1 MASSSPSKI
10 PAPKP
15 AEAKMPTIAAPDTA
29 QPELQAGGGTPA
41 NTSPDA
47 NAVEYL
53 SPVLTKHMKAVYEE
67 LEKTHSLATKDGFLK
82 WLAESQHV
90 VPQGIEVST
99 NGSSF
104 SQFAK
109 YLSSSATNAMGP
121 AAIVDCSYPISNYFI
136 SSSHNTYLTGNQLSS
151 EASGEAYQN
160 VLLRGCRCVEIDVW
174 DGESPS
180 SSSSEDESAKGPK
193 PKKKEKVEKVERK
206 LMKKLELRFGRKSDR
221 SPSKGAHDAHP
232 VSKASPEDKVTPWK
246 STSSSIRAEP
256 RVLHGYTLTK
266 ETPFRDVCKSIRDYA
281 FVASDLPVIVSLE
294 VHTSLEQQEI
304 MVEIMEEY
312 WKGMLVDLP
321 ITSCESTE
329 ELVLPRLDQL
339 RNKILIKVKYTA
351 PKPLDAE
358 PPKPTNLQLEK
369 SKSSSALSSS
379 SASSYDVPETV
390 AKPAAPKAKI
400 LEALGRLGIYT
411 RSYHFKNFDQPEAKI
426 PTHVFSLSEK
436 TLMEVHEQTPTQLFA
451 HNKNFFMRAYPKGL
465 RLNSSN
471 LDPSIFWRTGVQIVA
486 LNWQKWDAGMM
497 LNEAMFSGYNGWV
510 LKPEGYRS
518 ASTAENQALATTHH
532 NLDLT
537 IEFFGGQD
545 IPLPPEEHNPKSFKP
560 YVKCE
565 LHVEKHEERSDEP
578 IPGGGKSKGG
588 GDYKRRTKTTKTP
601 DPDFQRETIRF
612 SNVRG
617 VTEELTFVRLKVMDD
632 EHFNDDLAAWAC
644 FRLDRF
650 QPGLRMIHL
659 YDAHGVLTKGVLF
672 VRIEKSVSA

>member
-1 MASSSPSKI
+1 
-10 PAPKP
+10 
-15 AEAKMPTIAAPDTA
+15 MPTVAAPDTV
-29 QPELQAGGGTPA
+29 QPELQAGGGAPA
-41 NTSPDA
+41 NNSQDA

-53 SPVLTKHMKAVYEE
+53 SPVLTKYIKNVYEE
-67 LEKTHSLATKDGFLK
+67 LGKTHSLATKDGFLK
-82 WLAESQHV
+82 WLAESQNLV
-90 VPQGIEVST
+90 LQST
-99 NGSSF
+99 ELSTVDYSF

-109 YLSSSATNAMGP
+109 HLSSSATNAMGP

-174 DGESPS
+174 DGEPPS
-180 SSSSEDESAKGPK
+180 SSSSEDESAGAPK
-193 PKKKEKVEKVERK
+193 PKKKEKVEQKI
-206 LMKKLELRFGRKSDR
+206 MKKLELRFGRRSDR
-221 SPSKGAHDAHP
+221 SPSKGAKDAQP
-232 VSKASPEDKVTPWK
+232 VSKTSPEDKVTPWK

-321 ITSCESTE
+321 ITSSEDTAD
-329 ELVLPRLDQL
+329 LLLPRLDQL

-351 PKPLDAE
+351 PKPPDAE

-369 SKSSSALSSS
+369 SKSSSALSTSSVSS
-379 SASSYDVPETV
+379 SEVPESAT
-390 AKPAAPKAKI
+390 KPAAPKAKI

-411 RSYHFKNFDQPEAKI
+411 RSYHFKSFDQPEAKI

-497 LNEAMFSGYNGWV
+497 LNEAMFSGYGGWV

-518 ASTAENQALATTHH
+518 ASTADHQASATTHH

-565 LHVEKHEERSDEP
+565 LHVEKYEERSDDP

-588 GDYKRRTKTTKTP
+588 DYKRRTKTAKTP
-601 DPDFQRETIRF
+601 DPDFQREIVRF

-617 VTEELTFVRLKVMDD
+617 VTEELTFVR
-632 EHFNDDLAAWAC
+632 
-644 FRLDRF
+644 
-650 QPGLRMIHL
+650 
-659 YDAHGVLTKGVLF
+659 
-672 VRIEKSVSA
+672 